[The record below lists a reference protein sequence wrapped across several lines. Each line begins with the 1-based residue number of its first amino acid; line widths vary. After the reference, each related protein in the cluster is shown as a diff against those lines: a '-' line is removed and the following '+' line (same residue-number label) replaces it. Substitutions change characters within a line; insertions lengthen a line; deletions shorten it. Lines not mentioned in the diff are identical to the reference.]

1 VYYLAHGFLGGE
13 RVLGFILSNLI
24 RCKVSVVLYVKQW
37 HCLCFSN
44 DFVLM
49 NNFVDMILFT
59 SRFELWF
66 YDDILYYMIEH
77 GILFLLKPCIML
89 EK

>member
-1 VYYLAHGFLGGE
+1 
-13 RVLGFILSNLI
+13 
-24 RCKVSVVLYVKQW
+24 
-37 HCLCFSN
+37 
-44 DFVLM
+44 M